1 MKNKVWT
8 KIANN
13 LKQNDY
19 LDKKKGLFF
28 SYKK

>member
-13 LKQNDY
+13 FKQNDY

-28 SYKK
+28 FI